1 MGFCE
6 KRKTTRGR
14 EENNM
19 KKTLILA
26 IVLIMALVTAVGC
39 SCQTVES
46 TPSELSVPVS
56 SVPSITTPSQSIAVG
71 DNFVA
76 KTFELN
82 AKSTTDWVKFKS
94 LSDPIAV
101 RFSLWMPPD
110 WTAAEDTTTFTD
122 SAGRV
127 VCEVL
132 APVML
137 SDTQELPD
145 VPGEKDT
152 SNGTISSTADVGL
165 SNMQGKCIVR
175 QITENSATVYLYQYF
190 MLDADVVYRVT
201 FRSYTGEASDRN
213 VFNAVMDR
221 LVNGK

>member
-1 MGFCE
+1 
-6 KRKTTRGR
+6 
-14 EENNM
+14 M

-26 IVLIMALVTAVGC
+26 MVLVLTLAVAAGC

-56 SVPSITTPSQSIAVG
+56 SVPSITTPSQTTSEIG
-71 DNFVA
+71 DDFVA
-76 KTFELN
+76 RTFELN
-82 AKSTTDWVKFKS
+82 AKSTTDWVKYKS

-101 RFSLWMPPD
+101 RFSLWMPPE

-122 SAGRV
+122 TAGRV

-145 VPGEKDT
+145 VPGENDT
-152 SNGTISSTADVGL
+152 ENGTISSTADVGL
-165 SNMQGKCIVR
+165 SNMRGKCIVR
-175 QITENSATVYLYQYF
+175 EITENSATVYLYQYF
-190 MLDADVVYRVT
+190 MLDDDIVYRVT
-201 FRSYTGEASDRN
+201 FRSYTGSESDKN
-213 VFNAVMDR
+213 LFNAVMDR